1 MLNQFQDILLIR
13 QPVYKSNE
21 LTSQNILYLTLYCYQ
36 ISIAELVLLK
46 KSISNIQL
54 IIAFYISY
62 NTKLLI
68 KQNLFEPFK

>member
-46 KSISNIQL
+46 KV
-54 IIAFYISY
+54 YI
-62 NTKLLI
+62 
-68 KQNLFEPFK
+68 